1 LQTALARRDAT
12 RTQIALSC
20 GGLNAWATANAVF
33 GEWQIEMLAG
43 KPERAAAAAR
53 ESLSIF
59 GAMGAKN
66 EGSTAAAL
74 LAVALAV
81 QGRHDEAIRYADLA
95 ASWAAPDDIASQ
107 VGQLTARA
115 HVLAARDDL
124 PGALA
129 AVREAVL
136 SSEGS
141 DDISQRGDALVD
153 LATILM
159 QAGQADQ
166 ALTALRDAIALYD
179 RKGNVV
185 GAERAQAIL
194 RPLAA
199 GASVSDA

>member
-1 LQTALARRDAT
+1 MLRHEAVLLAMQGRIADT
-12 RTQIALSC
+12 RIVFEEYKRIVDDL
-20 GGLNAWATANAVF
+20 GNAWATANAVF

-43 KPERAAAAAR
+43 KPERAEAAAR
-53 ESLSIF
+53 ESLSVLE
-59 GAMGAKN
+59 AMGAKN

-124 PGALA
+124 PGALT

-136 SSEGS
+136 SSERS
-141 DDISQRGDALVD
+141 DDISQRGDAVVD
-153 LATILM
+153 LATIL
-159 QAGQADQ
+159 
-166 ALTALRDAIALYD
+166 
-179 RKGNVV
+179 V
-185 GAERAQAIL
+185 
-194 RPLAA
+194 
-199 GASVSDA
+199 